1 MSGTI
6 RFSRNLDAGIYLDA
20 FLVTAVGTILVVRFY
35 LHMTGY
41 PQVGGGTLHIA
52 HMLWGGL
59 LMAVSIGIQFSFL
72 SRSATRLAVFV
83 GGIGFG
89 LFIDEV
95 GKFVTKDNDY
105 FFQPAVAI
113 MYGTFVLFY
122 LTGRLIHGR
131 RAFTRTEFLAN
142 ALNEMQELVVED
154 LDEEEKSRAQVCL
167 RKSNPAHPLTLPLR
181 KVLAAVKP
189 LPPSRPGAV
198 VRLNIWIRRT
208 YQRVADLPGFAY
220 LLIVFFAAQLVIK
233 LAYLFGLIFL
243 GDIEPHAFLDRHI
256 IAHLTSNVQN
266 LTFADKAQI
275 VVGAAAAV
283 FVLLGIVSVR
293 RSRLRA
299 YRFFRAS
306 ILINIFLTEIFVFAR
321 EEFGALIDFA
331 FNLTVLGVLSYLIE
345 RETRRESP
353 EADDE

>member
-1 MSGTI
+1 M
-6 RFSRNLDAGIYLDA
+6 
-20 FLVTAVGTILVVRFY
+20 VTAIGTILVVRFY
-35 LHMTGY
+35 LHLTGY

-105 FFQPAVAI
+105 FFRPAVAI
-113 MYGTFVLFY
+113 MYGTFVMFY
-122 LTGRLIHGR
+122 LMGRLVHGR

-154 LDEEEKSRAQVCL
+154 LDEKEKSRAQVCL
-167 RKSNPAHPLTLPLR
+167 SKSSPTHPLTQPLR

-189 LPPSRPGAV
+189 LPLSRPGPV
-198 VRLNIWIRRT
+198 VRFNIWLRRT

-220 LLIVFFAAQLVIK
+220 LLIVFFAAQLVIR

-243 GDIEPHAFLDRHI
+243 GDIDSHAIMDRRI
-256 IAHLTSNVQN
+256 IAHITSNLQT
-266 LTFADKAQI
+266 LTFADEAQI
-275 VVGAAAAV
+275 VVGAVAAV
-283 FVLLGIVSVR
+283 FVLLGILSVR

-299 YRFFRAS
+299 YRFFRTS

-331 FNLTVLGVLSYLIE
+331 FNLSVLGVLSYLIE
-345 RETRRESP
+345 REALREGS
-353 EADDE
+353 EAGDE